1 MVQTAWKTEYRVGIS
16 ISGATTSVQRLLPDS
31 LAGAELGTEE
41 AVKIAQV
48 ALRDYF
54 ATDVEDTVSF
64 KRIKARSDKWVNRLD
79 HTFVWERTSAKV
91 DSAEFRVNAVVQ
103 GDRFGG
109 AFFSFKAPESFMR
122 DLREKRMKDT
132 VLSILQGIA
141 AFALV
146 VLGSTTFFKLY
157 REGAISWRIPTFVT
171 LLMAAGYLINVVNTL
186 PLFYQGFRTSQSM
199 ITFLGNKAIGFFV
212 SLALAPLLMG
222 VVAAL
227 AVVLYRRCLP
237 DQPGPGE
244 WVGCLKRNS
253 EAGQLLIDSFLS
265 GAGLYLIFQAIAG
278 IRVGVKHD
286 YFMKYAT
293 ANGYSM
299 PGMEIFVPFFDAV
312 SALSKGVG
320 GFFVLVAIALVV
332 QRYVK
337 NWKWVLVLL
346 LLQPIISQMKMAQ
359 DWTNGL
365 VIVGIT
371 IVQCL
376 AGVAFVV
383 KVVRFNLLAYFIAYQ
398 FVPMVYTGLRMM
410 DSSVVWYDA
419 NGAAVILLGLLP
431 LLVGIYWVVR
441 SRQKTAV

>member
-1 MVQTAWKTEYRVGIS
+1 
-16 ISGATTSVQRLLPDS
+16 
-31 LAGAELGTEE
+31 
-41 AVKIAQV
+41 
-48 ALRDYF
+48 
-54 ATDVEDTVSF
+54 
-64 KRIKARSDKWVNRLD
+64 
-79 HTFVWERTSAKV
+79 
-91 DSAEFRVNAVVQ
+91 
-103 GDRFGG
+103 
-109 AFFSFKAPESFMR
+109 
-122 DLREKRMKDT
+122 
-132 VLSILQGIA
+132 
-141 AFALV
+141 
-146 VLGSTTFFKLY
+146 
-157 REGAISWRIPTFVT
+157 
-171 LLMAAGYLINVVNTL
+171 
-186 PLFYQGFRTSQSM
+186 
-199 ITFLGNKAIGFFV
+199 
-212 SLALAPLLMG
+212 MG

-227 AVVLYRRCLP
+227 AVALYRRCLP

-337 NWKWVLVLL
+337 NWKWVLL

-383 KVVRFNLLAYFIAYQ
+383 RVVRFNLLAYFIAYQ